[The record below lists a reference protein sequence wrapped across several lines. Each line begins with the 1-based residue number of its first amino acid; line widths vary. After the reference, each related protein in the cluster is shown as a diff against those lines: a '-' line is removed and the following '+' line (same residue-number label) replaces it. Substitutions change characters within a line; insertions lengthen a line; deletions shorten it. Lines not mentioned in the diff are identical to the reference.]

1 MCGGLFKLLVAAR
14 EEGKVPAPDPAFD
27 QEQVSYR
34 TFQGFRSGSAWI
46 RINIELLDP
55 DPHSICRSG
64 FGPRRAKIT
73 HKCWMFSFE
82 G

>member
-34 TFQGFRSGSAWI
+34 IRAGCSLLRAEGFFC
-46 RINIELLDP
+46 NLDVLYRGLE
-55 DPHSICRSG
+55 IG
-64 FGPRRAKIT
+64 KL
-73 HKCWMFSFE
+73 
-82 G
+82 